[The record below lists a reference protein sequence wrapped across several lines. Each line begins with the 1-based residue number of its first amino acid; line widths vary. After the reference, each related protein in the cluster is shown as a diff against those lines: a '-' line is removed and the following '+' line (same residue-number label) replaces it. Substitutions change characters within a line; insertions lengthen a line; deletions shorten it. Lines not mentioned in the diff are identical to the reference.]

1 MAARAREAN
10 ADFKINPVPN
20 LTGVFGQIRKQH
32 EVLSDSDEDGSIID
46 EDDVMEQNQN
56 NDSASIGDEDEES
69 S

>member
-1 MAARAREAN
+1 MAARAGEAN

-32 EVLSDSDEDGSIID
+32 DLSDSDEDGSIID

-56 NDSASIGDEDEES
+56 NDSASIDDEDEES

>member
-56 NDSASIGDEDEES
+56 NDSASIDDEDEES